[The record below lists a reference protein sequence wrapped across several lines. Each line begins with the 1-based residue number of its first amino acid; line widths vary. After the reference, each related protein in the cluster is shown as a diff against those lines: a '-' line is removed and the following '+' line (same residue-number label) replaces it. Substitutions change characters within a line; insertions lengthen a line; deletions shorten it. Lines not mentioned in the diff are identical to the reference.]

1 MGRRKGRATTDI
13 VGQAPINFPTG
24 SVLDFAGSTAP
35 DGWLL
40 CFGQAVSRTDYA
52 ALFAAL
58 GTTYGVGDGSTTF
71 NLPDCRGV
79 VKAGKDNM
87 GGVAS
92 GKLTSAL
99 SGVDGVT
106 LGASGGAQSHTIG
119 SNELPTHTHGP
130 GTLNITSSGS
140 HDHVEGMGTV
150 NTADTRY
157 GLTTLSA
164 TTTFNAYGETAFSG
178 SYTSYINT
186 SSDPHTHT
194 SANFAGATANN
205 STLGQSHKITQ
216 PTIIF
221 NTIIKV

>member
-40 CFGQAVSRTDYA
+40 CFGQAVSRTEYA

-58 GTTYGVGDGSTTF
+58 GEIYGVGDGSTTF
-71 NLPDCRGV
+71 NLPDCRGR
-79 VKAGKDNM
+79 VKAGMDNM
-87 GGVAS
+87 GGVAA
-92 GKLTSAL
+92 GQLTSAE
-99 SGVDGVT
+99 SGVDGTT
-106 LGASGGAQSHTIG
+106 LGFKGGAQTHTIN
-119 SNELPTHTHGP
+119 SNELPAHTHGP

-140 HDHVEGMGTV
+140 HNHTIQGQ
-150 NTADTRY
+150 
-157 GLTTLSA
+157 
-164 TTTFNAYGETAFSG
+164 
-178 SYTSYINT
+178 YINGT
-186 SSDPHTHT
+186 GGGVNGPLANNTTGTAVATMTGGEANPNTHTHP
-194 SANFAGATANN
+194 SANFGGATANN
-205 STLGQSHKITQ
+205 STLGRSHKITQ

>member
-71 NLPDCRGV
+71 NLPDCRGR

-87 GGVAS
+87 GGVAA
-92 GKLTSAL
+92 GQLTSAL
-99 SGVDGVT
+99 SGVNGAA
-106 LGASGGAQSHTIG
+106 LGSTGGAQVHSIQTSEVGQHNHSASSAGAGSHNHQGGLRHNT
-119 SNELPTHTHGP
+119 STTAVWEYSYVADTAT
-130 GTLNITSSGS
+130 GTNALGGYSLEPSGS
-140 HDHVEGMGTV
+140 TTKREIT
-150 NTADTRY
+150 DTE
-157 GLTTLSA
+157 L
-164 TTTFNAYGETAFSG
+164 N
-178 SYTSYINT
+178 
-186 SSDPHTHT
+186 HTHT
-194 SANFAGATANN
+194 ISVSNN
-205 STLGQSHKITQ
+205 AASSPHQNTQ

>member
-40 CFGQAVSRTDYA
+40 CFGQAVSRTEYA

-71 NLPDCRGV
+71 NLPDCRGR

-87 GGVAS
+87 GGSAA
-92 GKLTSAL
+92 GQLTSAL
-99 SGVDGVT
+99 SGVDGAT
-106 LGASGGAQSHTIG
+106 LGFKGGAQVHSIATDEVGQHNHTQISH
-119 SNELPTHTHGP
+119 NHTQSRHGHAMRMADDTQ
-130 GTLNITSSGS
+130 GNVGGGIMTG
-140 HDHVEGMGTV
+140 DQV
-150 NTADTRY
+150 NVQNYSANAT
-157 GLTTLSA
+157 TTLSNTKANQLQGTVAVNIGTAAVNQA
-164 TTTFNAYGETAFSG
+164 TPA
-178 SYTSYINT
+178 
-186 SSDPHTHT
+186 SSPHQ
-194 SANFAGATANN
+194 N
-205 STLGQSHKITQ
+205 TQ